1 MKKRKQNTKKR
12 FERAVV
18 VCFTAKREKFSSLS
32 ERNRFY
38 WGLYGRKQIIVKKS
52 KKYEYKREG
61 LLNEIPHIKV
71 DNSVFIVTEK
81 YLKKIIGYFRE
92 WEEKV
97 EVKFFPVMLRET
109 KPKALVEI
117 EIEEG

>member
-1 MKKRKQNTKKR
+1 MRKGKYNNQKV
-12 FERAVV
+12 FEKAVV

-71 DNSVFIVTEK
+71 DNSVFIITHK
-81 YLKKIIGYFRE
+81 YLRKVIEYFRE

-97 EVKFFPVMLRET
+97 EVKFFPIMLRET